1 MTIKTNLF
9 EPRVLFFNK
18 THYFPQKE
26 VYTFASEVSEI
37 KNTPVAPS
45 FAKRFIHGVISLF
58 YRLETCFLI
67 KDIKNN
73 KFSNV
78 FDINKSNVIV
88 NRVDSK
94 IISLKKEI
102 EVIEK
107 ESKNLHDSIC
117 LNLGSEQTYFK
128 DDFAQDEINK
138 KKIEIKEI
146 LDETRNR
153 NIYSI
158 RDIICHANDKFDFY
172 SFCDY
177 LTEVKRAKDFFSA
190 QDDIGKE
197 GSDSKLIVEFL
208 NEVIKNRI
216 NSLDDKSIKNILKLI
231 FSKFKIENI
240 HLNEKYDF
248 MSNFSSVKKRNEFI
262 SCINFLVISVGE
274 RNIFHK
280 FDEELTN
287 KIKNNLTTI
296 MKVALENKNNENLSF
311 ESVSIDWANKYISN
325 FKIDKNIGTDIES
338 LYVTDCQSI
347 GVNTEWDNEDVEPH
361 KRDLNLMENQLV
373 ETNID
378 SSIIKIDPYITNDD
392 NDDNDKFKIFFDEN
406 ALFVDENIEDQ
417 NINTNFGDIE
427 DSKNRDNVTPLL
439 SNESVETSDTLLSS
453 LKNNL
458 YEFFDY
464 LNERELQEKNI
475 IHLYGGRDSD
485 FESYI
490 ENIKNRFNDILEEL
504 RRINVEEE
512 SILKE
517 LTLSS
522 EFYHNIDLYKNEI
535 NKIIKEIN
543 EISDDENKDNFKSIK
558 DTLNDDLEIFNNS
571 LKDIQVFNIEDKKS
585 IINGLIKDLDK
596 IIVSFKND
604 SLDNELNKLS
614 DIFKQN
620 SKSSNIVA
628 KPLFVNYESTLL
640 TGSEDI
646 DITSQS
652 HESNENELKLDEL
665 NADELFSSLENSVNE
680 ISSDISDI
688 LNKFKSL
695 SHNIGSRIEFNS
707 VLSKIRDLKKKYINK
722 ENIVIDSKINNP
734 SKNKLDEEYIKNT
747 KKVKELLSEID
758 LMKRKSVESKARYS
772 KENQQSDEIYISNS
786 DIIEKESKSEEIIK
800 SNKKSI
806 DSNISE
812 NVENVEHIENV
823 ENVENIEEN
832 TVNKP
837 IKGNNDLI
845 EKNIVANWTVD
856 DDKYEGEL
864 RTVHSISI
872 DNADKIEIKD
882 NGIILIKDPD
892 KKNKNI
898 ENVKINI
905 NENRVTYLRVD
916 YDNKKLAKSFK
927 YVINDEIIKEI
938 KDVISNLKINGVNN
952 NGIKTKNEGSDPKI
966 SKLKEKIKSDI
977 ENIIN
982 EINRLS
988 KK

>member
-1 MTIKTNLF
+1 MTIKINLF
-9 EPRVLFFNK
+9 EPRVLFSNK
-18 THYFPQKE
+18 THYFPHTE
-26 VYTFASEVSEI
+26 NFTFAKNIRGI

-58 YRLETCFLI
+58 HRLEIYFLI
-67 KDIKNN
+67 RDIKNN

-146 LDETRNR
+146 LDETRNK

-231 FSKFKIENI
+231 FLKFKFENI

-248 MSNFSSVKKRNEFI
+248 MSNFSSIKKRDEFI
-262 SCINFLVISVGE
+262 SCINFLVIAEVES
-274 RNIFHK
+274 NILLK
-280 FDEELTN
+280 FDKELHN
-287 KIKNNLTTI
+287 EIKNYLSTI
-296 MKVALENKNNENLSF
+296 MNLVLENKKSENLSF

-325 FKIDKNIGTDIES
+325 FKIDF
-338 LYVTDCQSI
+338 
-347 GVNTEWDNEDVEPH
+347 NTEWDNEDVEPY
-361 KRDLNLMENQLV
+361 KRDNLMENQLV

-378 SSIIKIDPYITNDD
+378 SSIIKIDQYVTNDES
-392 NDDNDKFKIFFDEN
+392 KILFDEN

-417 NINTNFGDIE
+417 NINTGFGDIE
-427 DSKNRDNVTPLL
+427 DSKDRDNVTPLL
-439 SNESVETSDTLLSS
+439 SNESIETSDTLLSS
-453 LKNNL
+453 LKNNI

-464 LNERELQEKNI
+464 SNERELQEKNI
-475 IHLYGGRDSD
+475 IHLYEGRDSD

-490 ENIKNRFNDILEEL
+490 ENIKNRFNDILGEL
-504 RRINVEEE
+504 RRIDVEEE
-512 SILKE
+512 RILKE

-543 EISDDENKDNFKSIK
+543 EISDDENKNNFKSIK

-604 SLDNELNKLS
+604 ALDNELNKLS

-620 SKSSNIVA
+620 SKSSNIAA
-628 KPLFVNYESTLL
+628 KTLLVNYESTLL

-646 DITSQS
+646 DITSQL
-652 HESNENELKLDEL
+652 HESNEDEL

-688 LNKFKSL
+688 LDKFKSL
-695 SHNIGSRIEFNS
+695 SHNIGSGIETNS
-707 VLSKIRDLKKKYINK
+707 VLSKIRALKKKYINEK
-722 ENIVIDSKINNP
+722 NIVIDSKINNP

-747 KKVKELLSEID
+747 KKVKELLREID
-758 LMKRKSVESKARYS
+758 LIKRKSVESKARYS
-772 KENQQSDEIYISNS
+772 KENQQADEIYISNS
-786 DIIEKESKSEEIIK
+786 DIIKKESKSEEIIK
-800 SNKKSI
+800 INKESI
-806 DSNISE
+806 DSNIS
-812 NVENVEHIENV
+812 
-823 ENVENIEEN
+823 ENIEEN

-845 EKNIVANWTVD
+845 EKNIVANWRGD

-966 SKLKEKIKSDI
+966 NKLKEKIKSDI

-988 KK
+988 KKVDIKE

>member
-1 MTIKTNLF
+1 MIIKKNLF
-9 EPRVLFFNK
+9 EPKVSFLNK
-18 THYFPQKE
+18 QHYFPKKE
-26 VYTFASEVSEI
+26 NYIFTKNISEI
-37 KNTPVAPS
+37 KNTPLAPS
-45 FAKRFIHGVISLF
+45 FGKKVIQALTSLF
-58 YRLETCFLI
+58 HKL
-67 KDIKNN
+67 
-73 KFSNV
+73 
-78 FDINKSNVIV
+78 
-88 NRVDSK
+88 
-94 IISLKKEI
+94 
-102 EVIEK
+102 
-107 ESKNLHDSIC
+107 
-117 LNLGSEQTYFK
+117 
-128 DDFAQDEINK
+128 
-138 KKIEIKEI
+138 EIKF
-146 LDETRNR
+146 L
-153 NIYSI
+153 I
-158 RDIICHANDKFDFY
+158 RDIRNNKLSSVIDISKHNHIFNRADNKIDKKELEINTSSDKENEIKNKNLNSINNIISHANDKFDFY

-177 LTEVKRAKDFFSA
+177 LTEVKRAKDFLSV
-190 QDDIGKE
+190 QDDIEKE
-197 GSDSKLIVEFL
+197 GSDSKLIVEYL
-208 NEVIKNRI
+208 NEVIENRI
-216 NSLDDKSIKNILKLI
+216 NSLDDTSIKNILELI
-231 FSKFKIENI
+231 FLKFQFENI

-287 KIKNNLTTI
+287 KIKYNLTTI

-325 FKIDKNIGTDIES
+325 FKIDKNIGTNIEI
-338 LYVTDCQSI
+338 LYATDCQSI
-347 GVNTEWDNEDVEPH
+347 GVNTKWDNEDVEPY
-361 KRDLNLMENQLV
+361 KRDLHLMENQSV
-373 ETNID
+373 ERNID
-378 SSIIKIDPYITNDD
+378 SSIIDIDQSFTNDEL
-392 NDDNDKFKIFFDEN
+392 KIFFDEN
-406 ALFVDENIEDQ
+406 ALFVDENIEDE
-417 NINTNFGDIE
+417 NINNDFSDIE
-427 DSKNRDNVTPLL
+427 DSKDIDNVKPLL
-439 SNESVETSDTLLSS
+439 SNESIETSDTLLSS
-453 LKNNL
+453 LKNNIYEI

-490 ENIKNRFNDILEEL
+490 KNIKNRFDGILGEL
-504 RRINVEEE
+504 RKIDVEEE
-512 SILKE
+512 SILKK

-543 EISDDENKDNFKSIK
+543 EISDNENKDNFKSIK

-640 TGSEDI
+640 AGSEDI
-646 DITSQS
+646 DITSQL
-652 HESNENELKLDEL
+652 HEYNEDEL
-665 NADELFSSLENSVNE
+665 NVDELFSSLENSVSK
-680 ISSDISDI
+680 ISSDISDV

-695 SHNIGSRIEFNS
+695 SHNTESGIVTNS
-707 VLSKIRDLKKKYINK
+707 ELSKVQELKNKYINK
-722 ENIVIDSKINNP
+722 KNIVIDSKINNP
-734 SKNKLDEEYIKNT
+734 SKNKLDEKYIENT
-747 KKVKELLSEID
+747 KKSKELLREID
-758 LMKRKSVESKARYS
+758 LLKRKLVESKARYS
-772 KENQQSDEIYISNS
+772 KENPQTDEVYISNS
-786 DIIEKESKSEEIIK
+786 NIIKRESKSGETIK
-800 SNKKSI
+800 INKKSI

-812 NVENVEHIENV
+812 NSKNVERIENV
-823 ENVENIEEN
+823 EKN

-837 IKGNNDLI
+837 IKGNNDLM

-882 NGIILIKDPD
+882 NGIIFIKDPD

-916 YDNKKLAKSFK
+916 YDNKKVAKSFK

-938 KDVISNLKINGVNN
+938 KDVISNLKINRVND
-952 NGIKTKNEGSDPKI
+952 NGIKKKNKESDSKI

-988 KK
+988 KR

>member
-9 EPRVLFFNK
+9 EPRVLFSNK
-18 THYFPQKE
+18 IHYFPHTE
-26 VYTFASEVSEI
+26 NFTFASEVSEI

-58 YRLETCFLI
+58 YRLETYFLI

-146 LDETRNR
+146 LDETRNK

-158 RDIICHANDKFDFY
+158 RDIFFHANDKFDFY

-231 FSKFKIENI
+231 FLKFKFENI

-248 MSNFSSVKKRNEFI
+248 MSNFSSIKKRDEFI
-262 SCINFLVISVGE
+262 SCINFLVIAEVES
-274 RNIFHK
+274 NILLK
-280 FDEELTN
+280 FDKELHN
-287 KIKNNLTTI
+287 EIKNYLSTI
-296 MKVALENKNNENLSF
+296 MNLVLENKKSENLSF

-325 FKIDKNIGTDIES
+325 FKIDF
-338 LYVTDCQSI
+338 
-347 GVNTEWDNEDVEPH
+347 NTEWDNEDVEPY
-361 KRDLNLMENQLV
+361 KRDNLMENQSV
-373 ETNID
+373 ETSID
-378 SSIIKIDPYITNDD
+378 SSIIGIDQCFTNDKLKSERYD
-392 NDDNDKFKIFFDEN
+392 FFE
-406 ALFVDENIEDQ
+406 
-417 NINTNFGDIE
+417 G
-427 DSKNRDNVTPLL
+427 
-439 SNESVETSDTLLSS
+439 
-453 LKNNL
+453 
-458 YEFFDY
+458 
-464 LNERELQEKNI
+464 ELQEKNI
-475 IHLYGGRDSD
+475 IHLYEGRDSD

-490 ENIKNRFNDILEEL
+490 ENIKNRFDDILGEL
-504 RRINVEEE
+504 RRIDVEEE

-543 EISDDENKDNFKSIK
+543 EISDDENKNNFKSIK

-604 SLDNELNKLS
+604 ALDNELNKLS

-620 SKSSNIVA
+620 SKSSNIAA

-646 DITSQS
+646 DITSQL
-652 HESNENELKLDEL
+652 HENNEDEL
-665 NADELFSSLENSVNE
+665 NVDELFSSLENSVNE

-688 LNKFKSL
+688 LDKFKSL
-695 SHNIGSRIEFNS
+695 SHNIGSGIETNS
-707 VLSKIRDLKKKYINK
+707 VLSKIRALKKKYINE

-747 KKVKELLSEID
+747 KKVKELLREID
-758 LMKRKSVESKARYS
+758 LIKRKSVESKARYS
-772 KENQQSDEIYISNS
+772 KENQQADEIYISNS
-786 DIIEKESKSEEIIK
+786 DIIKKESKSEEIIK
-800 SNKKSI
+800 INKESI
-806 DSNISE
+806 DSNIS
-812 NVENVEHIENV
+812 
-823 ENVENIEEN
+823 ENIEEN

-966 SKLKEKIKSDI
+966 NKLKEKIKSDI

-988 KK
+988 KKVDIKE